1 MLIADV
7 APVETTTGGLHHALD
22 AFMDELRACRAWL
35 ERSVAGDTATSFHD
49 IGLEQVIR
57 P

>member
-7 APVETTTGGLHHALD
+7 APVETTTGGLHDALY
-22 AFMDELRACRAWL
+22 AFIDELRACRAGL
-35 ERSVAGDTATSFHD
+35 ERSVAGDIATSFQEL
-49 IGLEQVIR
+49 GLEQVIR